1 MNRLY
6 RQLGHFTVFGL
17 VGIIAITARDAV
29 GNETAANDIIN
40 QKIKITGFAY
50 PGLPY
55 PDFDRYNLVGHLAV
69 PNRNFVMPCN
79 QDITITASV
88 LDPDDPTQERVLFT
102 DTLRANTA
110 STCTTN
116 KYRIGPPAPDLHQV
130 VLERLTPTRVSLYVE
145 AFDGNYLSAQRETLN
160 SQEFL
165 NFFAR
170 IKKTKL
176 TVQFSD
182 GRSWAG
188 WSDGFGAVTPWN
200 KEKPCVKLS
209 ASVYERKVELR
220 CNR

>member
-6 RQLGHFTVFGL
+6 RQLCHFTVVGL

-29 GNETAANDIIN
+29 GNETAANDIID
-40 QKIKITGFAY
+40 QKIKITGYAY
-50 PGLPY
+50 PDL
-55 PDFDRYNLVGHLAV
+55 DRYNLIGYLVV

-79 QDITITASV
+79 QDITISASV
-88 LDPDDPTQERVLFT
+88 LDPNNLDPNNRKELILFT
-102 DTLRANTA
+102 ETIPANTA

-116 KYRIGPPAPDLHQV
+116 KYRIVRRGPDIQEV
-130 VLERLTPTRVSLYVE
+130 SLERSTPTSVSLYVF
-145 AFDGNYLSAQRETLN
+145 AWNGNYLPALRETMN
-160 SQEFL
+160 SQAFL

-188 WSDGFGAVTPWN
+188 WSDGFGAVTRWN
-200 KEKPCVKLS
+200 KLKPCANLS
-209 ASVYERKVELR
+209 SSVYERKVELR